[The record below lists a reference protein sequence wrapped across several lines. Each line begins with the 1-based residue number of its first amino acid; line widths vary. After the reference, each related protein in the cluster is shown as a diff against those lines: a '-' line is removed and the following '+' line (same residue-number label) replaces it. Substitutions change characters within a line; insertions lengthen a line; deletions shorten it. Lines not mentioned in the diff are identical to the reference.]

1 MEQNQNSENPNE
13 LSNKL
18 LEGILAELKKITAAR
33 KFGFT
38 IRFIEGVCYG
48 LGATVGLALIVT
60 IFSFVAGRFGGIP
73 VVGNWL
79 IDLGKALHNADG
91 R

>member
-1 MEQNQNSENPNE
+1 MEQNQSSENPDE

-18 LEGILAELKKITAAR
+18 LEGILSELKKITAAR

-38 IRFIEGVCYG
+38 IRFIEGICYG
-48 LGATVGLALIVT
+48 LGATVGLAIVVA
-60 IFSFVAGRFGGIP
+60 IISFSAGMFGGIP

-79 IDLGKALHNADG
+79 IELGKALHSTG
-91 R
+91 GM